1 MGARSWPHP
10 RGRTSCKP
18 SRLEIPLPVLCS
30 TKPACRSDAGP
41 VARTAGGGVFI
52 VGEVMRIIGFGA
64 NWDRGSHLPP
74 SSSEHSRDVRRCSC
88 STAAECG
95 PGSAALARWP
105 RPDFRRSIRPWPVP
119 RLRAHTGCSSRIPAL
134 QSHTELHRRRTLLHT
149 VPLGRRRRQV
159 LQGRCCYGGT
169 HTVSVPGY
177 MLCKFMIYLESLFFS
192 FLYFCYLVDK
202 NFIRAGQV

>member
-1 MGARSWPHP
+1 M
-10 RGRTSCKP
+10 
-18 SRLEIPLPVLCS
+18 
-30 TKPACRSDAGP
+30 
-41 VARTAGGGVFI
+41 FI

-74 SSSEHSRDVRRCSC
+74 SSSEHSRDVRRSSC

-134 QSHTELHRRRTLLHT
+134 QSHTVLHRPRTLLHT

-177 MLCKFMIYLESLFFS
+177 ILCKFMIYLESLFFLS
-192 FLYFCYLVDK
+192 YIFVIWSIKTSLGQARSSTRSSRGQLQTERGSQRYLTSRVHQ
-202 NFIRAGQV
+202 APPMT